1 MGWSYRQADP
11 HLGKQ
16 NAEFLASEL
25 EAALAEYPV
34 MLQVSSNS
42 VHIVPKGIDKGV
54 AVNKVM
60 EELTKNMDSDS
71 SMPGMI
77 VCIGDDAADEPMFG
91 SLFEFAGRYMEKA
104 EPMQLF
110 ACTVGKKPSQAE
122 YYFNNYSE
130 VEKFLVHVSK
140 EII

>member
-54 AVNKVM
+54 AVNKVICLKYSFQ
-60 EELTKNMDSDS
+60 EGRSLS
-71 SMPGMI
+71 
-77 VCIGDDAADEPMFG
+77 IG
-91 SLFEFAGRYMEKA
+91 SIIHKY
-104 EPMQLF
+104 
-110 ACTVGKKPSQAE
+110 
-122 YYFNNYSE
+122 
-130 VEKFLVHVSK
+130 KFIFMYK
-140 EII
+140 